1 MRLTNESMRMIGRQ
15 ARKPSGWLGKMLYC
29 PLGGG
34 CAIDAGGNVWA
45 LTEKGMQA
53 AARKEQHK

>member
-1 MRLTNESMRMIGRQ
+1 MGLTNELMRMIGRQ
-15 ARKPSGWLGKMLYC
+15 ARKLSGCLGKMLYC

-34 CAIDAGGNVWA
+34 CATDAQGHVWA